1 MSAEIFTLASMQN
14 AELEGE
20 ESEESGVSFTEGDHP
35 DLSICDPSGRA
46 LFLHHIVADLQ
57 EFLCV
62 FVQMSSPLS
71 SCLISRLACVVV
83 NWLTMSS
90 AV

>member
-1 MSAEIFTLASMQN
+1 MQN
-14 AELEGE
+14 AELEEE
-20 ESEESGVSFTEGDHP
+20 ESEENGVSFSEGDVP
-35 DLSICDPSGRA
+35 DLFKSVTQHFFR
-46 LFLHHIVADLQ
+46 
-57 EFLCV
+57 V